1 MPFTKEESIF
11 TEEVS
16 KKIEDAEKFGD
27 FDISELDINMISSD
41 KFMLDPPEDAIFEDE
56 ANVVERRSFL
66 SKRMLLA
73 ALTGTVVFLSV
84 CAFFIA
90 DRHTGKSSDDI
101 EELPII
107 KAEVGPL
114 KEMAQPKT
122 LERDKKI
129 YTYITNEKDGD
140 DLDVKAVS
148 SEVKLNDIKSSLPS
162 YEDDVLESPEE
173 NSEDSQYI
181 EPSKSNAAG
190 ISKEY
195 RLGKQKAKRYS
206 INENIDQ
213 LIGEDQTAGEKSKNG
228 KSGKKKPLKDFFK
241 RKPHVVP
248 VNKSHSKFLR
258 TDTGVFICS
267 RDFQTKKAALN
278 AYYSAAMTHDSI
290 SDYGYKIEKSK
301 TPNDNTYHIM
311 IGPFE
316 NEKEASKA
324 EEIVRQAG
332 ID

>member
-11 TEEVS
+11 NEEIS
-16 KKIEDAEKFGD
+16 KKIEETESVGD

-56 ANVVERRSFL
+56 ANAVRRNSFF
-66 SKRMLLA
+66 SKRMLLI
-73 ALTGTVVFLSV
+73 ALAGTVVFLSI
-84 CAFFIA
+84 CAFFIT
-90 DRHTGKSSDDI
+90 DRQNEKSSDDI

-107 KAEVGPL
+107 KAEVAPL
-114 KEMAQPKT
+114 KERVKQKA
-122 LERDKKI
+122 LEKDKKI
-129 YTYITNEKDGD
+129 YTYITNEKDAD
-140 DLDVKAVS
+140 NLDVEAVS

-162 YEDDVLESPEE
+162 YNDEFSKSLEE
-173 NSEDSQYI
+173 NGENSAYVDSLERPLEEI
-181 EPSKSNAAG
+181 PDKN
-190 ISKEY
+190 
-195 RLGKQKAKRYS
+195 RLVKLKFKRRR

-213 LIGEDQTAGEKSKNG
+213 LIDEDQTAVAKFRNVRT
-228 KSGKKKPLKDFFK
+228 GKKKPLKDFFK
-241 RKPHVVP
+241 RKSHVAVAH
-248 VNKSHSKFLR
+248 KSSSKFLR

-267 RDFQTKKAALN
+267 RDFPTKKSALN
-278 AYYSAAMTHDSI
+278 AYYSAAMAYDSI

-301 TPNDNTYHIM
+301 MPDENTYHIM

-324 EEIVRQAG
+324 EKVVRQLG